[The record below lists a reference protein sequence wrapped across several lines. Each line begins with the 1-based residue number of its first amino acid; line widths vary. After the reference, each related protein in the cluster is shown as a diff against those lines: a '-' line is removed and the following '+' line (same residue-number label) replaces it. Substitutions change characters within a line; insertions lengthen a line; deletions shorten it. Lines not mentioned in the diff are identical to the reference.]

1 MAAGGSPDMRYV
13 LDYCKVSITGVCESD
28 DPASSDRFITFT
40 PMPGSTDKT
49 VELVFDLYCAAMN
62 GVSITTHLFLPVEK
76 YRTAWREDR
85 DRDVLQEPLRAFAKR
100 WGALVSWPPINE
112 ALIPDDMT
120 DETAIRIDFD
130 GLTEAANK
138 MASDY
143 LRSVVL
149 ECVDGDEVP

>member
-1 MAAGGSPDMRYV
+1 MAQVVAHDQCILQDGHVVEAVCVKCTNCGGKFDVSPRQ
-13 LDYCKVSITGVCESD
+13 LLKAALGGF
-28 DPASSDRFITFT
+28 PPR
-40 PMPGSTDKT
+40 
-49 VELVFDLYCAAMN
+49 ELCYECTKQARAAA
-62 GVSITTHLFLPVEK
+62 EAA
-76 YRTAWREDR
+76 Y
-85 DRDVLQEPLRAFAKR
+85 AKR

-120 DETAIRIDFD
+120 DETAIRVNFE

-149 ECVDGDEVP
+149 ECTDGDEVP